1 MLLRLVRNM
10 IKARLMNMDICQVTL
25 ALQFLHKHGVIYRDL
40 KLDNIMLD
48 SEVRDRVNRWTGRQG
63 QVVLILDLELIH
75 YLSKYIGFR
84 SKIIVVVGRT
94 CVVGHRN
101 LPYKANLKMKI
112 LIYVDIKDRN
122 CRERPCFD

>member
-75 YLSKYIGFR
+75 YSSKYIGFR

-101 LPYKANLKMKI
+101 LPYKANLKI
-112 LIYVDIKDRN
+112 
-122 CRERPCFD
+122 

>member
-63 QVVLILDLELIH
+63 QVVLILDQFNKNQLRIQR
-75 YLSKYIGFR
+75 LS
-84 SKIIVVVGRT
+84 SS
-94 CVVGHRN
+94 CS
-101 LPYKANLKMKI
+101 
-112 LIYVDIKDRN
+112 
-122 CRERPCFD
+122 